1 MILYFPGTVTVQ
13 WQESSWTNTS
23 GGSAGLN
30 RTPSCLGKAGKS
42 SKTHHSP
49 LERKGKY
56 KGLKKSFN
64 SRFEDRF
71 VFHTMLRGF
80 QWIFSGLV
88 SRSLSR
94 ENLEGGRG
102 EAETE
107 MKTGEMGRES
117 SGNYVHR

>member
-49 LERKGKY
+49 LEEKGKY
-56 KGLKKSFN
+56 KGLKKVFQFS
-64 SRFEDRF
+64 FEDRF

-80 QWIFSGLV
+80 QWIFGGSV
-88 SRSLSR
+88 TRSLSR
-94 ENLEGGRG
+94 ENLEGWEGGGRDG
-102 EAETE
+102 DEN
-107 MKTGEMGRES
+107 G
-117 SGNYVHR
+117 